1 MSTPTFA
8 ALLRDHRT
16 AAGLSQSALARMA
29 GFDHSYVSRLED
41 GTRAPSRETVDV
53 LCFALGLSRAAR
65 NRLTLAAGHL
75 PVDLAETAHL
85 LVSVPPAVRAQI
97 DGLLRALATTTGTA
111 TGEAA

>member
-1 MSTPTFA
+1 MTAPTFA

-16 AAGLSQSALARMA
+16 AAGLSQTALARMA
-29 GFDHSYVSRLED
+29 GLDPSYLSRLLN
-41 GTRAPSRETVDV
+41 GTRAPSQETVDV
-53 LCFALGLSRAAR
+53 LCFTLGLSRGER

-97 DGLLRALATTTGTA
+97 DGLLRALVT
-111 TGEAA
+111 EAAA